1 MIETFDDEQ
10 IVDMVR
16 AGGGQALTAMATLI
30 DDGLAYPGDVTDVRA
45 LLEDNEPISFGYAPS
60 DLAWTYLV
68 CNGLA
73 EYDGDRW
80 QVHELLAGCQ
90 KSPS

>member
-1 MIETFDDEQ
+1 METFDDEQ

-16 AGGGQALTAMATLI
+16 AGGGRAFTAIASLI
-30 DDGLAYPGDVTDVRA
+30 GDGLAYPGDVADVQA

-80 QVHELLAGCQ
+80 QVFNLLACC
-90 KSPS
+90 KNSPS